1 MCCALL
7 QSSVFKLRAIRY
19 SLAQFLKRT
28 PTMVVITFPDSETQK
43 KALGFLLGRF
53 SGKVLK
59 NGEHIVPEA
68 ALAALADQN
77 IPFTVHGKASYEKQ
91 IAALRSA
98 ASGAVQ

>member
-1 MCCALL
+1 
-7 QSSVFKLRAIRY
+7 
-19 SLAQFLKRT
+19 
-28 PTMVVITFPDSETQK
+28 MVVITFPDSETQK
-43 KALGFLLGRF
+43 KAVGFLLGRF
-53 SGKVLK
+53 SGRILK

-68 ALAALADQN
+68 ALAALADKN

>member
-1 MCCALL
+1 
-7 QSSVFKLRAIRY
+7 
-19 SLAQFLKRT
+19 
-28 PTMVVITFPDSETQK
+28 MVVISFPDGDTQK
-43 KALGFLLGRF
+43 KALGYLLGRF

-68 ALAALADQN
+68 ALAALADKG
-77 IPFTVHGKASYEKQ
+77 ISFTVVGKASYEKQ

>member
-1 MCCALL
+1 MPA
-7 QSSVFKLRAIRY
+7 
-19 SLAQFLKRT
+19 
-28 PTMVVITFPDSETQK
+28 MVVITFPDNETQK

-68 ALAALADQN
+68 ALADKN

-91 IAALRSA
+91 IGALRGA
-98 ASGAVQ
+98 ASGMVSYQIDIE